1 MRVCRFDSKGTA
13 SWGLVEDAQM
23 WPLAAAPFDRVE
35 KIGSP
40 VAVDSVRLLPPCQ
53 PSKVIAIGL
62 NYKDHISE
70 FGRTEIPTEPVL
82 FLKAVSSV
90 IGAGEPIVIPSGV
103 SRVDYEG
110 EMAVVIGRE
119 GRYILEEKA
128 NDYIF
133 GVTCLN
139 DVTARSLQKKDGQW
153 ARAKSFDTFSPLGP
167 YIARGISYDDLA
179 IETRLNGRTVQS
191 SRTSEMIFS
200 IPKLVAF
207 VSTVMTLFPGDVIST
222 GTPMGVGPVQA
233 GDVVEISLEGIGV
246 LKNPVV
252 NERSR

>member
-1 MRVCRFDSKGTA
+1 MHFCRFESKGVL
-13 SWGLVEDAQM
+13 SWGITEENRI
-23 WPLAAAPFDRVE
+23 WPLAAAPFAKIE
-35 KIGSP
+35 KAGD
-40 VAVDSVRLLPPCQ
+40 AVPRENVRLIAPCQ
-53 PSKVIAIGL
+53 PSKVVAIGL

-70 FGRTEIPTEPVL
+70 FGRTEIPSEPVL

-90 IGAGEPIVIPSGV
+90 IGPADSIVIPSGV

-110 EMAVVIGRE
+110 EMAVVIGKQ
-119 GRYILEEKA
+119 GRYIAEDRACEHVL
-128 NDYIF
+128 

-153 ARAKSFDTFSPLGP
+153 ARSKSFDTFTPMGP
-167 YIARGISYDDLA
+167 FIAAGLSYEDLA
-179 IETRLNGRTVQS
+179 IETRLNGKSVQS
-191 SRTSEMIFS
+191 SRTSQMIFS

-222 GTPMGVGPVQA
+222 GTPRGVGPVKE
-233 GDVVEISLEGIGV
+233 GDTVEISIEGVGV
-246 LKNPVV
+246 LKNSVV